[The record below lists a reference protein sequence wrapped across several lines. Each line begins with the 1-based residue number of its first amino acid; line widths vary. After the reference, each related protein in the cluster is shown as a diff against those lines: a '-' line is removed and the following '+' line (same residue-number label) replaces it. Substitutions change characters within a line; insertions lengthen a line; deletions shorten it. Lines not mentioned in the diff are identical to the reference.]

1 MTNPLLVGLD
11 VHRQSHTAC
20 MMDSQGQEITP
31 RFAVPN
37 NQPGAEA
44 FVQRVTQHMQ
54 AGHFDCIQIAAE
66 ATGWYWWH
74 FFQTLDQDPFLQQ
87 WPVELYPLNPRLTAN
102 FKKTYVAMDHT
113 DVTDAFVVADRLRM
127 GRDLPPPFHYEA
139 TYLPLRMLTRYRFHI
154 IHHLVREKSYY
165 LAFLYLK
172 CSEYTRSDKKP
183 FADVFGKASRAV
195 IEEFASIEAIATIP
209 FDELVE
215 FIDAKGHRHFAD
227 PAENARKVQQVSQDS
242 YPLPEALQTPV
253 NLILKLSGQRINSLQ
268 CQLKRLDR
276 AIADHMRPITQTL
289 NTIPG
294 IGEVFASGIIAEI
307 GGVARFEYDQAKV
320 ANYAGFKW
328 RQRQSANFQAAH
340 TPMTRSGNRY
350 LRYYFCEA
358 ANSVRMH
365 DAEYKAYY
373 QKKFNEVRS
382 HQHKR
387 ATVLTARKL
396 VRLVVRLLTTN
407 QTYRPRRM

>member
-1 MTNPLLVGLD
+1 MIEVREYIPAGRSASVFGEWFLGLD
-11 VHRQSHTAC
+11 TRARQ
-20 MMDSQGQEITP
+20 
-31 RFAVPN
+31 
-37 NQPGAEA
+37 
-44 FVQRVTQHMQ
+44 
-54 AGHFDCIQIAAE
+54 
-66 ATGWYWWH
+66 
-74 FFQTLDQDPFLQQ
+74 
-87 WPVELYPLNPRLTAN
+87 
-102 FKKTYVAMDHT
+102 
-113 DVTDAFVVADRLRM
+113 
-127 GRDLPPPFHYEA
+127 
-139 TYLPLRMLTRYRFHI
+139 
-154 IHHLVREKSYY
+154 LV
-165 LAFLYLK
+165 
-172 CSEYTRSDKKP
+172 D
-183 FADVFGKASRAV
+183 D
-195 IEEFASIEAIATIP
+195 AIARMRLGNMGACKRVGSGVL
-209 FDELVE
+209 ERR
-215 FIDAKGHRHFAD
+215 IDSGPGYRIYFGREGD
-227 PAENARKVQQVSQDS
+227 
-242 YPLPEALQTPV
+242 